1 MKSRKISCVGMSL
14 IIIGI
19 AIFIFYYTTGE
30 VFFYN
35 FDEVTQI
42 EGAKIKTC
50 DSYVAQGIYEA
61 KLLILSILSF
71 FLGVIILCIHNRK
84 LKK

>member
-1 MKSRKISCVGMSL
+1 MKNRKIYYIGISF

-19 AIFIFYYTTGE
+19 AIFIFYYTTGK

-42 EGAKIKTC
+42 EGAKI
-50 DSYVAQGIYEA
+50 
-61 KLLILSILSF
+61 
-71 FLGVIILCIHNRK
+71 IIWDDYLA
-84 LKK
+84 